1 MSVGRQLHLVSYYFA
16 PLGRADGVNRTYLAK
31 YLAEAGWDIDVIS
44 CGNPGGFLSNTAYDD
59 SLLEVLPGNV
69 RIHRLHSRVSATI
82 GDLLGLLRLIP
93 CTKSGWYWSVR
104 GRAAALTKPPGILL
118 AVLPPRANG
127 DLACWIARS
136 RGLPYAL
143 YFVDDFLAPQVETV
157 RNAAVVFAAT
167 DQIRCSLLKHYR
179 LPESLVHVV
188 RNGFAV
194 EMQTQPKPVG
204 GTLRIVFAG
213 TINRS
218 QSPECLAKAHRL
230 VMQTDSELAAK
241 IAVDFYG
248 NEGWYANRFL
258 RPHLSDHVRFHG
270 YVPFAE
276 AMREV
281 AGADVAFASVT
292 GDISFSSKV
301 YQYINLG
308 KPLLVVC
315 NNADLRAFVESNG
328 IGWTSPS
335 GDVQR
340 LAEVLREIYEQRE
353 RLPEIARNVLK
364 LKPQMSLKAQAGKMS
379 RLLEQCLQSG
389 VAGHEA

>member
-167 DQIRCSLLKHYR
+167 DQIRCNLLRHYQ
-179 LPESLVHVV
+179 LPESRVHIV

-204 GTLRIVFAG
+204 DVLGIVYTGTVSR
-213 TINRS
+213 TY
-218 QSPECLAKAHRL
+218 SPEIVAQAHEKL
-230 VMQTDSELAAK
+230 VELSADVAAK
-241 IAVDFYG
+241 VLVDLYG
-248 NEGWYANRFL
+248 NDGWYARRFL
-258 RPHLSDHVRFHG
+258 RPHLTQNVRFHG
-270 YVPFAE
+270 YVPFTT
-276 AMREV
+276 AMERLRE
-281 AGADVAFASVT
+281 ADVAFVSHRV
-292 GDISFSSKV
+292 DSSFSSKI

-308 KPLLVVC
+308 KPILAVTK
-315 NNADLRAFVESNG
+315 NADLRAFVESNG